1 MYLTSSLYWAFQSRL
16 TTNLDTDAA
25 VPLQE
30 AVVDPSQ
37 VQRQMASTGITAAQ
51 VFASQ
56 EEEELWFDGAAKRGA
71 KAIAKA
77 RRKTA

>member
-1 MYLTSSLYWAFQSRL
+1 
-16 TTNLDTDAA
+16 
-25 VPLQE
+25 
-30 AVVDPSQ
+30 
-37 VQRQMASTGITAAQ
+37 MASTGITAAQ

-77 RRKTA
+77 RRETA